1 MRGIH
6 DSSHQ
11 IYWLVHSLPFFN
23 PLTIYIGPLREMNV
37 SSLPMMA
44 IQHDVADI
52 AAIVNRATAV
62 IDRNAFRGRAVLN
75 FNYFTQMMIVEGAL

>member
-1 MRGIH
+1 
-6 DSSHQ
+6 
-11 IYWLVHSLPFFN
+11 
-23 PLTIYIGPLREMNV
+23 MNV

-62 IDRNAFRGRAVLN
+62 IDRYSEMDFRGRAVLN
-75 FNYFTQMMIVEGAL
+75 FHYFTQMTIVEGAL